1 VQRLSGLDAA
11 FLAIETPSAHMHV
24 MSTAILDPSTAPA
37 TFDIDRVRDLLRERM
52 HLLPPFRRRLVT
64 VPFDL
69 HNPLWVEDPNFD
81 IDYHVRRTALPSPGG
96 PRELATLTA
105 EIAGR
110 PLDRSRP
117 LWELWYV
124 EGLEHGR
131 VGIISKVHHSAI
143 DGMSGVELIAN
154 LYDFEAD
161 PAPRPEVVA
170 PSDWHPDHVPSD
182 PELIAHAVASLA
194 RQPLLMARAMRRLV
208 RSATRLVQRA
218 RDETTNLTVP
228 LTAPRLAMNGT
239 ITPHRKVAF
248 SSVAL
253 SDVKIIKDAFGVKVN
268 DVILAVTAGALRT
281 YLTQRN
287 ELPDRPLVATIP
299 TSVRTADQKS
309 EMGNRVSAMFAGL
322 PVEIEDPVE
331 RLLSVHRSTVGAKQM
346 HEDIGGNTLQEWADL
361 ASPALFSRAMRV
373 YSSLRLADRH
383 RPIHNLVIS
392 NVPGPPFPLYFA
404 GARLVAI
411 YPMGPIFDGA
421 ALNLTVMSYLDHVD
435 FGFLVCRELVP
446 DVDDLAAA
454 VPDALGDLLKVAAAL
469 DRPGFS
475 RVAPRSAPSRRS

>member
-1 VQRLSGLDAA
+1 MKRLSGLDTA
-11 FLAIETPSAHMHV
+11 FLAIETPTAHMHV

-37 TFDIDRVRDLLRERM
+37 TFDIDRVRELIRDRM
-52 HLLPPFRRRLVT
+52 HLLPPLARRLVT

-81 IDYHVRRTALPSPGG
+81 LDYHVRRTALPSPGG
-96 PRELATLTA
+96 LRELANLTA

-124 EGLEHGR
+124 EGLEHDR
-131 VGIISKVHHSAI
+131 VAIITKVHHSAI

-161 PAPRPEVVA
+161 PPARTEDPPRP
-170 PSDWHPDHVPSD
+170 DRRPDHVPSD
-182 PELIAHAVASLA
+182 PELLAYAVASFA
-194 RQPLLMARAMRRLV
+194 RQPLLLARAMRRLV
-208 RSATRLVQRA
+208 RSATRVAQRA
-218 RDETTNLTVP
+218 RDQATNMTVP

-248 SSVAL
+248 SSVPLA
-253 SDVKIIKDAFGVKVN
+253 DVKTVKNAFGVKVN
-268 DVILAVTAGALRT
+268 DVVLAVTSGALRT
-281 YLTQRN
+281 YLTGRD

-299 TSVRTADQKS
+299 TSVRTEDQKT
-309 EMGNRVSAMFAGL
+309 EMGNRVSAMFSGL
-322 PVEIEDPVE
+322 PVEIDDPVE
-331 RLLSVHRSTVGAKQM
+331 RLLAVHRSTVGAKQM
-346 HEDIGGNTLQEWADL
+346 HDDIGGNTLQEWADL
-361 ASPALFSRAMRV
+361 ASPAIFSRAMRV
-373 YSSLRLADRH
+373 YSNLRLADRH

-454 VPDALGDLLKVAAAL
+454 VPDALAELVKAAEAL

-475 RVAPRSAPSRRS
+475 RVAPRSAPSRR

>member
-1 VQRLSGLDAA
+1 MQRLSGLDAA
-11 FLAIETPSAHMHV
+11 FLAIETPTAHMHV

-37 TFDIDRVRDLLRERM
+37 HFDIDRVRALLLERM
-52 HLLPPFRRRLVT
+52 HLLPPFRRRLVS

-69 HNPLWVEDPNFD
+69 HNPLWVEDPDFD
-81 IDYHVRRTALPSPGG
+81 LDYHVRRVALPSPGG
-96 PRELATLTA
+96 LRELATLTA

-110 PLDRSRP
+110 ALDRSRP

-124 EGLEHGR
+124 EGLEQDR
-131 VGIISKVHHSAI
+131 VAIITKVHHSAI

-161 PAPRPEVVA
+161 PEPRAAVVA
-170 PSDWHPDHVPSD
+170 GSDWRPDHVPSD
-182 PELIAHAVASLA
+182 PELIAFAVASLA

-208 RSATRLVQRA
+208 RSAGRVAQRA
-218 RDETTNLTVP
+218 REQTSNMTVP

-239 ITPHRKVAF
+239 ITPHRKIAF
-248 SSVAL
+248 SSIPLA
-253 SDVKIIKDAFGVKVN
+253 DVKLVKNAFGVKVN
-268 DVILAVTAGALRT
+268 DVVLAVMTGALRT
-281 YLTQRN
+281 YLGGRG

-299 TSVRTADQKS
+299 TSVRTEDQKR

-322 PVEIEDPVE
+322 PVEIGDPVE
-331 RLLSVHRSTVGAKQM
+331 RLLWVHRSTVGAKQM

-373 YSSLRLADRH
+373 YSSLRMADRH

-404 GARLVAI
+404 GARLVAM

-421 ALNLTVMSYLDHVD
+421 GVNATVISYLDHVD

-454 VPDALGDLLKVAAAL
+454 VPDALAELVKAAEAL
-469 DRPGFS
+469 DKPGFS
-475 RVAPRSAPSRRS
+475 RVAPRSAPSRR